1 MSPPVWRLIPYL
13 DGPGSLHM
21 ALDAWLLTQHQ
32 HYGHPPSLRF
42 YSWKPAAISLG
53 LSQHHSYPAHW
64 QQLTWQ
70 DQPLELVPRP
80 SGGRGVLHQGDLT
93 YALVTSAA
101 GSRRQVYA
109 HLCQFLIEGWRRL
122 GVELRFGDPNP
133 NYRKSANCF
142 SQATAADL
150 VTPAGH
156 KLIGSAQLKQGGAVL
171 QHGSMQIN
179 PDPYLFEQVFQTPP
193 PPPLPQSLPALPTL
207 IEVLTAA
214 AAHCLGVELR
224 LQPLSTQEWQQVI
237 NSQKAG
243 LTLDPV
249 RPIQASK

>member
-13 DGPGSLHM
+13 DGPGALHM
-21 ALDAWLLTQHQ
+21 ALDEWLLTQHQ
-32 HYGHPPSLRF
+32 HHGHPPSLRF
-42 YSWKPAAISLG
+42 YTWKPAAISLG
-53 LSQHHSYPAHW
+53 LSQHRTYPPHW

-70 DQPLELVPRP
+70 GQPLELVPRP

-101 GSRRQVYA
+101 GSRQQVYA

-122 GVELRFGDPNP
+122 GLELRFGDPNP
-133 NYRKSANCF
+133 HYGRSPNCF

-150 VTPAGH
+150 ITQTGR
-156 KLIGSAQLKQGGAVL
+156 KFIGSAQLKRGMAVL
-171 QHGSMQIN
+171 QHGSMQIGGD
-179 PDPYLFEQVFQTPP
+179 PDLFEQVFQTPA

-207 IEVLTAA
+207 IEVLTEA

-224 LQPLSTQEWQQVI
+224 TQPLSPQEWQQVI
-237 NSQKAG
+237 KGQKMA
-243 LTLDPV
+243 
-249 RPIQASK
+249 